1 MFARLLD
8 IARAFVD
15 NVKQRSNAM
24 TKKTKPAAAKPQKE
38 PPLKYRRWT
47 PEELRD
53 IVELVQA
60 LRPKERRLKVETVPF
75 GMD

>member
-1 MFARLLD
+1 
-8 IARAFVD
+8 
-15 NVKQRSNAM
+15 M
-24 TKKTKPAAAKPQKE
+24 TKKSKPAAAKPQKA